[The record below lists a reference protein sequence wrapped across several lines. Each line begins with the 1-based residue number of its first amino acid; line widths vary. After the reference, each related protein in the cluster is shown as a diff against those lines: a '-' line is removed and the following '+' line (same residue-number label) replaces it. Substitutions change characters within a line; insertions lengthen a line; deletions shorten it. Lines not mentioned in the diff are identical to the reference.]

1 MSTRW
6 LIGGCSAI
14 GWHRCFSHWLV
25 GSNLSCA
32 SRSEPALV
40 ERLHPEMRL
49 SSKAW
54 GFARSV
60 SLLAAVLVC
69 LGAFLWFVP
78 TELEICTALGP
89 AHSHPLDRGVDEGYL
104 AVAQEKAALGAD
116 KVGVNADLLRMVVL
130 GLCFGWVLANT
141 QRQEAMS
148 SLGEVV
154 GRTFASAC
162 EELSF
167 PGVLRL

>member
-1 MSTRW
+1 M
-6 LIGGCSAI
+6 
-14 GWHRCFSHWLV
+14 
-25 GSNLSCA
+25 
-32 SRSEPALV
+32 
-40 ERLHPEMRL
+40 
-49 SSKAW
+49 
-54 GFARSV
+54 

-89 AHSHPLDRGVDEGYL
+89 AHSHPLDRGVDEDYL

>member
-32 SRSEPALV
+32 LRSEPALV